1 MKEFMAVCVK
11 AVDKFPQSD
20 FVSPVFIFERLCNII
35 IPVSRFVTCDSYVF
49 HPLYITK
56 FCCICVTP
64 CVCCRKQT
72 KYQSF
77 CSV

>member
-35 IPVSRFVTCDSYVF
+35 IPVSRFVTCN
-49 HPLYITK
+49 HIT
-56 FCCICVTP
+56 FFT
-64 CVCCRKQT
+64 
-72 KYQSF
+72 YLM
-77 CSV
+77 